1 MVEGRRP
8 GERWPPGPREAALL
22 ANYLSSFAIGLA
34 IGGVIPFLTLVL
46 ERRGVEEI
54 VVGANSAAGSLG
66 IVALAPFV
74 PRIVQ
79 RFGMAA
85 SVTGGLLVSTVA
97 LLLLGVFES
106 LWAWFL
112 LRPLVAGGTVIQW
125 VVSETWMNA
134 ISTSRDRGRVM
145 AVYVTAVAAGF
156 AVGPVL
162 LAVVGVDGWLPYLL
176 FGAGILFSAAPMVAV
191 ARYAPPMRSR
201 EIATPLFLMRRAPT
215 IFAAMIAVGIYA
227 GGSFTFLPIYGLR
240 GGLGQTDAVLV
251 LTAFL
256 AGNLLFQI
264 PVGWLA
270 DRFNQRLLL
279 IGCAVIGVVSPLMM
293 ILVFAGPLVGIGPT
307 LLVLLAVW
315 GGAIFGFYTIAITM
329 LGGRFRGEDLA
340 LANAAF
346 IMTFECANIAG
357 PALTGAAMWIWS
369 PHGMMGFL
377 VFVAVFFIAVAAVRG
392 LKPE

>member
-1 MVEGRRP
+1 MAERR
-8 GERWPPGPREAALL
+8 RRDLAWPPGPREAVLL
-22 ANYLSSFAIGLA
+22 ANYLSSFTIGLA

-54 VVGANSAAGSLG
+54 VVGANSAAASVG
-66 IVALAPFV
+66 IIALAPFV
-74 PRIVQ
+74 PRLVR

-85 SVTGGLLVSTVA
+85 SVTGGLLVSTAA

-134 ISTSRDRGRVM
+134 VSTTRDRGRIM
-145 AVYVTAVAAGF
+145 AVYVTAIAAGF
-156 AVGPVL
+156 AVGPAL
-162 LAVVGVDGWLPYLL
+162 LAVVGVDGWAPFLV

-191 ARYAPPMRSR
+191 ARYAPSMRSTG
-201 EIATPLFLMRRAPT
+201 IATPVFLMRRAPT
-215 IFAAMIAVGIYA
+215 IFAAMIAVGLYT
-227 GGSFTFLPIYGLR
+227 GGTFTFLPIYGLR
-240 GGLGQTDAVLV
+240 SGLDQTGAVLM

-256 AGNLLFQI
+256 AGNMLFQI
-264 PVGWLA
+264 PLGWLA
-270 DRFNQRLLL
+270 DRFSQRLLL
-279 IGCAVIGVVSPLMM
+279 IACAVIAAVAPLLMS
-293 ILVFAGPLVGIGPT
+293 LLFAGPQAGIGPVA
-307 LLVLLAVW
+307 LVLLAVW
-315 GGAIFGFYTIAITM
+315 GGAGFGFYTIAITM

-346 IMTFECANIAG
+346 VMTFECANIAG

-377 VFVAVFFIAVAAVRG
+377 VVVAVLFIAVAAIRG
-392 LKPE
+392 LAPE